1 MPPSKHKKILFLN
14 TIIENKKISLLDK
27 SEDKEENTK
36 TLDTFFGIVEN
47 PPSPLHST
55 NNSIST
61 SLINII
67 NNTPE
72 QCPEQTSEDIQYQEY
87 MQYDT
92 INYNYD
98 NNENENENEN
108 NNSNNENDNS
118 NSNSNSNNINNNIN
132 NNNIKQNIKFLP
144 KELKFKM
151 EQLSD
156 HEMVEIFKIIKIN
169 NDKYSV
175 NKNGIFVNLSTI
187 KKCTFNEISKFVLF
201 CENNNKIIDE
211 EEQTR
216 DIYRE
221 FILEN

>member
-27 SEDKEENTK
+27 SEDKEENSK
-36 TLDTFFGIVEN
+36 TLDTFFGIVEK
-47 PPSPLHST
+47 PPSPLYST
-55 NNSIST
+55 NNSDST
-61 SLINII
+61 SLLNII
-67 NNTPE
+67 NNTQE
-72 QCPEQTSEDIQYQEY
+72 SCPEQTKEDMQYQEY
-87 MQYDT
+87 MQDDT

-108 NNSNNENDNS
+108 DNSNNENDNI
-118 NSNSNSNNINNNIN
+118 NNINNNINNIN
-132 NNNIKQNIKFLP
+132 NNNIKQNRKFLP
-144 KELKFKM
+144 KELKYKI
-151 EQLSD
+151 EQLSE

-175 NKNGIFVNLSTI
+175 NKNGIFINLSTI
-187 KKCTFNEISKFVLF
+187 KKYTFNEISKFILF